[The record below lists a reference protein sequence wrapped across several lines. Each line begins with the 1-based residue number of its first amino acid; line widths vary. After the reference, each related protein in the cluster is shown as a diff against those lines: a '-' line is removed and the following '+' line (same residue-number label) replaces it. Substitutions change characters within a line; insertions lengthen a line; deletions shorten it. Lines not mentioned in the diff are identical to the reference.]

1 MFIIYSGV
9 NMAEILLAHFV
20 GQLMFLVSQTAT
32 YLIALLLIFKIT
44 IKGSIVLTSL
54 LVMLQSLVGLCCGI
68 CILERFYRRS
78 LKLMK
83 FSFSNSGILISL
95 SCDDEQFAMITAA
108 TYFTISII
116 LGGVLWP
123 QEAMPS
129 FIRYGS
135 YALPQTPALE
145 SLRNIFARGWGIDR
159 PEVYGGFI
167 GSFIWIVGL
176 LFICF
181 IVLRVR

>member
-44 IKGSIVLTSL
+44 IKGSIVLASL

-83 FSFSNSGILISL
+83 FSFSNSGIVISL
-95 SCDDEQFAMITAA
+95 SFDDEQTATVTA
-108 TYFTISII
+108 SAYFTMASRSNAII
-116 LGGVLWP
+116 
-123 QEAMPS
+123 
-129 FIRYGS
+129 Y
-135 YALPQTPALE
+135 
-145 SLRNIFARGWGIDR
+145 SL
-159 PEVYGGFI
+159 
-167 GSFIWIVGL
+167 WIVCSTTDSSFGITTQYL
-176 LFICF
+176 C
-181 IVLRVR
+181 